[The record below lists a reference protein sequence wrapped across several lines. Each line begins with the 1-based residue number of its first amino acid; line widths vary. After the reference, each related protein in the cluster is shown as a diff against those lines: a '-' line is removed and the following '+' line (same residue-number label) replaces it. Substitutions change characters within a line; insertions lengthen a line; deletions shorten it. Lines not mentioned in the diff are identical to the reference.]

1 MNKKVIHS
9 HKISTTIYFD
19 YFLKNLLQSC
29 RKQVFRN
36 YTSIFNFKH
45 VWFFNHRKKN
55 GKDLDPCTK
64 DKEKTFYDY
73 IIQIRFIF
81 HKRTGA
87 VARTQHIFIK
97 AEKRS

>member
-1 MNKKVIHS
+1 MFKEVIHS
-9 HKISTTIYFD
+9 HKISTTNYFY
-19 YFLKNLLQSC
+19 YFLKNLLQNC
-29 RKQVFRN
+29 RNKVSRN
-36 YTSIFNFKH
+36 YTIIFNFKH

-55 GKDLDPCTK
+55 GKGLDPCTK
-64 DKEKTFYDY
+64 QRGKTFYDY

>member
-1 MNKKVIHS
+1 MFKEVIHS
-9 HKISTTIYFD
+9 HKIRSSISLHKL
-19 YFLKNLLQSC
+19 LKNLLQSY
-29 RKQVFRN
+29 RN
-36 YTSIFNFKH
+36 QLSRTYTSLFNLKH
-45 VWFFNHRKKN
+45 VWFSNIERRMVRAS
-55 GKDLDPCTK
+55 DPRTMN
-64 DKEKTFYDY
+64 KEKTFYDY

>member
-1 MNKKVIHS
+1 MFKEVIHS
-9 HKISTTIYFD
+9 HKIPTSIYFN
-19 YFLKNLLQSC
+19 YFTKNRLRIC
-29 RKQVFRN
+29 RNQVSRN
-36 YTSIFNFKH
+36 YASIFNFKH
-45 VWFFNHRKKN
+45 VWLSKKLERIHGN
-55 GKDLDPCTK
+55 DPCAMLRGA
-64 DKEKTFYDY
+64 TFYDY

>member
-1 MNKKVIHS
+1 MFKEVIHS
-9 HKISTTIYFD
+9 HKIPTSIYFD
-19 YFLKNLLQSC
+19 YFYKESLHSC
-29 RKQVFRN
+29 RNKVSRN
-36 YTSIFNFKH
+36 YASIFKLKH
-45 VWFFNHRKKN
+45 VWLIKN
-55 GKDLDPCTK
+55 IERSRGTDPRVTLK
-64 DKEKTFYDY
+64 GETFYDY